1 MSELIAFRPRMGVEK
16 LKALS
21 KKMNY
26 PNVSRFI
33 EDAILEKVHHEVHL
47 KKNPE
52 VQKLSEEIGKLIMK
66 HLGVRWTTPGSTLD
80 KEIRKEA
87 EGLRSGKIK
96 SHQWKGSLKQLFGDA
111 KQHRYTL
118 PPEK

>member
-21 KKMNY
+21 KKMDY

-33 EDAILEKVHHEVHL
+33 EDAILEKVHREVHL

-52 VQKLSEEIGKLIMK
+52 IQKLSEEIGKLIMK
-66 HLGVRWTTPGSTLD
+66 HLGVRWSTPGSSLE
-80 KEIRKEA
+80 KEIRKKPKTCVPE
-87 EGLRSGKIK
+87 KMK
-96 SHQWKGSLKQLFGDA
+96 SHQWKGSLKQFLNDTQSLRTA
-111 KQHRYTL
+111 L
-118 PPEK
+118 PHQD

>member
-21 KKMNY
+21 KKMDY

-52 VQKLSEEIGKLIMK
+52 IQKLSEEIGKLIMK
-66 HLGVRWTTPGSTLD
+66 HLG
-80 KEIRKEA
+80 IRLVDPNSRTGRKIHKAA
-87 EGLRSGKIK
+87 EDMRSGKIK
-96 SHQWKGSLKQLFGDA
+96 SYRWKGSLKQLLDDA
-111 KQHRYTL
+111 KHHRYA
-118 PPEK
+118 PPAEK

>member
-1 MSELIAFRPRMGVEK
+1 MPELIAFRPRMGVEK

-21 KKMNY
+21 KKLDY

-33 EDAILEKVHHEVHL
+33 EDAILEKVHHELHL

-52 VQKLSEEIGKLIMK
+52 IQKLSEEIGKLIMK
-66 HLGVRWTTPGSTLD
+66 RLGVHWTTPGSKLD

-87 EGLRSGKIK
+87 EEIRSGKMK
-96 SHQWKGSLKQLFGDA
+96 SHRWKGSLKQILGEPQSFHTTPRHQD
-111 KQHRYTL
+111 
-118 PPEK
+118 